1 MKSAFW
7 TFRNRNG
14 GGDDCDAIEP
24 RLEDYMTPAGV
35 PEDERRQIE
44 AHLAKCDKCRDAAQE
59 YQRTGAAWNAFASAP
74 TPERPG
80 DWSAVKAR
88 LQSETPSTGARTLQT
103 ERRQKWPLLSGRS
116 LTAAALA
123 LAAGFVAVAFPSPF
137 RNDPGAI
144 ESHQEDQITPSFNPQ
159 AMQATVRPASA
170 IMQARATDLTVIPAF
185 EGLDTAETMPLIA
198 TVTNNG
204 PEGNATFTVNV
215 AGNGNVRTYRR
226 IVHLPG
232 YQKSKVT
239 LYPRPDPAT
248 LSYGCSMT
256 VTVSLNGKINSTPI
270 PFRGGSSDSVI
281 GYIGKKLGALEPR
294 QIPGRPNLNANNGMP
309 NGSQLPGAYATV
321 ENAPDRAIGYSGLRL
336 LVISHDGRDLNSA
349 QWTAI
354 REWVK
359 TGGAVYMMG
368 GEDNPLLQTAEGAK
382 LAPVKLSKTVSGKT
396 TITPSDGAISQ
407 ALDLALPADT
417 NIEAGNRPTIIW
429 KPLGAG
435 STLYTNFDATN
446 DNLREW
452 ENYTTLWQKLS
463 QLKGT
468 GSLNQ
473 RQLLTLAARNRIM
486 SENGANGLNDPF
498 YLALPS
504 TPTVTYF
511 FLAYFLLAIPVTFV
525 VLKHTRRMN
534 LAWFTGPALAALF
547 AAGIH
552 LLTVQ
557 LYFMPTSRRTAGV
570 LTLAQND
577 PLGHFSGY
585 TEMFFPHAGNYKIAI
600 PGMELL
606 EERLKVDDRAS
617 SLTTAEDAE
626 GNLVAP
632 AFSVNNLAFR
642 RLGHEQSIRLP
653 GGITATLRGG
663 SNGEAIAS
671 IDNQTGETLQDAI
684 ITVWRIV
691 TPDAHHPDWRRWQY
705 TTFTL
710 GSLRPGAAEVV
721 IPARQITTAI
731 YGDESPNGNSYLQY
745 RATPDM
751 NFGDVSLRRP
761 TLMAKLPGT
770 KFGPQI
776 GGDVSAK
783 DSVTLVVGLDIN
795 TGKDLKTPMP
805 TTSNPPSVGG
815 YGGPIAS
822 DSRGATLPTGGGYVA
837 ESMPR
842 PAAAQPTTKP
852 GTVPATTVTKGGAK

>member
-1 MKSAFW
+1 
-7 TFRNRNG
+7 
-14 GGDDCDAIEP
+14 
-24 RLEDYMTPAGV
+24 
-35 PEDERRQIE
+35 
-44 AHLAKCDKCRDAAQE
+44 
-59 YQRTGAAWNAFASAP
+59 
-74 TPERPG
+74 
-80 DWSAVKAR
+80 
-88 LQSETPSTGARTLQT
+88 
-103 ERRQKWPLLSGRS
+103 
-116 LTAAALA
+116 
-123 LAAGFVAVAFPSPF
+123 
-137 RNDPGAI
+137 
-144 ESHQEDQITPSFNPQ
+144 
-159 AMQATVRPASA
+159 
-170 IMQARATDLTVIPAF
+170 
-185 EGLDTAETMPLIA
+185 
-198 TVTNNG
+198 
-204 PEGNATFTVNV
+204 
-215 AGNGNVRTYRR
+215 
-226 IVHLPG
+226 
-232 YQKSKVT
+232 
-239 LYPRPDPAT
+239 
-248 LSYGCSMT
+248 
-256 VTVSLNGKINSTPI
+256 
-270 PFRGGSSDSVI
+270 
-281 GYIGKKLGALEPR
+281 
-294 QIPGRPNLNANNGMP
+294 
-309 NGSQLPGAYATV
+309 
-321 ENAPDRAIGYSGLRL
+321 
-336 LVISHDGRDLNSA
+336 
-349 QWTAI
+349 
-354 REWVK
+354 
-359 TGGAVYMMG
+359 
-368 GEDNPLLQTAEGAK
+368 
-382 LAPVKLSKTVSGKT
+382 
-396 TITPSDGAISQ
+396 
-407 ALDLALPADT
+407 
-417 NIEAGNRPTIIW
+417 
-429 KPLGAG
+429 
-435 STLYTNFDATN
+435 
-446 DNLREW
+446 
-452 ENYTTLWQKLS
+452 
-463 QLKGT
+463 
-468 GSLNQ
+468 
-473 RQLLTLAARNRIM
+473 
-486 SENGANGLNDPF
+486 
-498 YLALPS
+498 
-504 TPTVTYF
+504 
-511 FLAYFLLAIPVTFV
+511 
-525 VLKHTRRMN
+525 
-534 LAWFTGPALAALF
+534 
-547 AAGIH
+547 
-552 LLTVQ
+552 
-557 LYFMPTSRRTAGV
+557 
-570 LTLAQND
+570 
-577 PLGHFSGY
+577 
-585 TEMFFPHAGNYKIAI
+585 MFFPHAGNYKIAI

-617 SLTTAEDAE
+617 SLTTVEDAE